1 MKQNSILTT
10 LYITLYLLLTEGFYY
25 WEFDAKLPTIK
36 FPRLGE
42 VSGLAKKQE
51 ALGYVKHLTLGTN
64 KV

>member
-1 MKQNSILTT
+1 MAIPP
-10 LYITLYLLLTEGFYY
+10 LYLLFAEGLYLR
-25 WEFDAKLPTIK
+25 EFDAKLPTIK